1 MEAAERARLVER
13 YRDGY
18 AAVAA
23 ALEGITDG
31 DLDQAPAGE
40 WTPRQVVHH
49 LADAEI
55 IGAERLRRLIAEPEA
70 RIVGYDEKAF
80 AESLPAG
87 RPLAPSLEAL
97 RWVRAATVELL
108 ERMTESDWKRAGEHT
123 ERGRYT
129 AEDWLA
135 SYAAHAHDH
144 AEQIRKARRR

>member
-1 MEAAERARLVER
+1 MEAAERARLVAR
-13 YRDGY
+13 YRAGFD
-18 AAVAA
+18 AVTE
-23 ALEGITDG
+23 ALEGIREAE
-31 DLDQAPAGE
+31 LDQAPDGE

-55 IGAERLRRLIAEPEA
+55 IGAERLRRLIAEPQA

-80 AESLPAG
+80 AESLPAD
-87 RPLAPSLEAL
+87 RPVEPSLQAL

-108 ERMTESDWKRAGEHT
+108 ERMSQDDWRRAGEHT

-135 SYAAHAHDH
+135 SYAGHAHDH
-144 AEQIRKARRR
+144 AEQIKNARRR